1 MEKDKI
7 IKDQKEKME
16 IMEKENGIMKI
27 KIKELLGKIQNLEET
42 IKNLQDEN
50 EKLKIKNSKE
60 KNKEINEQVI

>member
-7 IKDQKEKME
+7 IKEQKEKME

-42 IKNLQDEN
+42 IKNLRR
-50 EKLKIKNSKE
+50 KMKN
-60 KNKEINEQVI
+60 